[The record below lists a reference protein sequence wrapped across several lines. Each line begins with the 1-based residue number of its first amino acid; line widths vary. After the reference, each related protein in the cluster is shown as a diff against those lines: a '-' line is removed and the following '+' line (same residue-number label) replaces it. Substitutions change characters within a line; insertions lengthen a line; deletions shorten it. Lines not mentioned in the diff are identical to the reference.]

1 MSNLIPFEVFLAGEV
16 ANVVPGIH
24 RGAINLVDE
33 KQFLYSECQHA
44 GNHAVRKPGD
54 VGRFRWRCVE
64 RNRGCSAT
72 AFTLL
77 RAGDGEMEMLDGKGK
92 FEHNHPSDPDKVGA

>member
-1 MSNLIPFEVFLAGEV
+1 MSWILTGEV
-16 ANVVPGIH
+16 ATLVPGIH
-24 RGAINLVDE
+24 RDSFNLVDDQ
-33 KQFLYSECQHA
+33 QFLYSGSQHA
-44 GNHAVRKPGD
+44 GNNAVRKPGD

-64 RNRGCSAT
+64 KYRGCSAT